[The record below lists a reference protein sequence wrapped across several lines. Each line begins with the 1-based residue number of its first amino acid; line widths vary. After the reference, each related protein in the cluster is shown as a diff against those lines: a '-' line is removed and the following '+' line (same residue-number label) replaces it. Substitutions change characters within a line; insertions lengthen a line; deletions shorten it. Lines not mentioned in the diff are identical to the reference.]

1 MLGADEEVPVIV
13 GPYWD
18 EEEGCSWGWSICGPS
33 AVVCLEVFVCV
44 GGVVEGLCGEVCC
57 RCVSG
62 RVMG

>member
-1 MLGADEEVPVIV
+1 MIV

-18 EEEGCSWGWSICGPS
+18 EEEGCSWGWSVGGPS
-33 AVVCLEVFVCV
+33 AVVCLEVVVCV

-57 RCVSG
+57 CCVSG